1 MSGGSRRTRGG
12 EDAAMNPN
20 LAARLSERAA
30 LHPDRPALVAG
41 RGAGRRVVSFGKLD
55 ARVGRVA
62 ARLHARGITAGER
75 VLIFVPMSI
84 ELYVALLAVLRL
96 GAVAV
101 FVDAWAGRRRL
112 DAAVAAA
119 RPAAFLGTPRAHL
132 LRLASRALRAI
143 PRQLWVGRDFGAG
156 GPGAPQAAV
165 ADVDAGA
172 HALVTFT
179 TGSTGRPKAAA
190 RSHAFLWAQRL
201 VLARHLGLEETD
213 VDMPTLPVFVLH
225 DLATGCT
232 CVLPDF
238 DPRRPGAIDARAIL
252 AQMRDEGVTT
262 CSASPSFFDA
272 LLAGDLGPAGALPVR
287 ALFTGGAPVLPA
299 LARRLAAL
307 AGTVAHVVYGGTE
320 AEPIASIP
328 AAELVAALDAPEP
341 GLCAGRPVGEITLKL
356 VRAHDGPLDLGA
368 RGWAEWEVAP
378 GETGE
383 IVVTGEHVLPGY
395 LDDPASDRENKV
407 REGARTWHRT
417 GDAGRLDSSG
427 RLWLMG
433 RVKHRLERDGRVT
446 WPLPVELAALR
457 VAGVSHAAWIGV
469 PGPGGRS
476 RAVLCVETPG
486 HAPDEAALRAA
497 VDPSPVDEVVA
508 FDRIPRDPRHAS
520 KTDTAA
526 LVRLLA
532 GPR

>member
-1 MSGGSRRTRGG
+1 MSDGPG
-12 EDAAMNPN
+12 AAPPAN
-20 LAARLSERAA
+20 LAARLAERAA
-30 LHPDRPALVAG
+30 AHPDRPALVAG
-41 RGAGRRVVSFGKLD
+41 RGASRRVVRFGELD

-62 ARLHARGITAGER
+62 ARLGAKGVRAGER

-101 FVDAWAGRRRL
+101 FVDAWADRRRL

-119 RPAAFLGTPRAHL
+119 KPVAFLGTPRAQL
-132 LRLASRALRAI
+132 LRLASPAVRAI
-143 PRQLWVGRDFGAG
+143 ARHVWVRRDFGADAADAPRSPVANVE
-156 GPGAPQAAV
+156 PGAP
-165 ADVDAGA
+165 
-172 HALVTFT
+172 ALVTFT

-190 RSHAFLWAQRL
+190 RSHAFLWAQHR
-201 VLARHLGLEETD
+201 VLARHLGLGEAD

-232 CVLPDF
+232 CVLPEF
-238 DPRRPGAIDARAIL
+238 DPRTPGRIDACGIL
-252 AQMRDEGVTT
+252 SQMKDEGVTT

-272 LLAGDLGPAGALPVR
+272 LLAGCGARAEALPLR

-307 AGTVAHVVYGGTE
+307 PGTASHVVYGSTE

-328 AAELVAALDAPEP
+328 AAAMVAALDGPGP
-341 GLCAGRPVGEITLKL
+341 GLCAGRPVEEIALRI
-356 VRAHDGPLDLGA
+356 VRAHDGPLVLGP
-368 RGWAEWEVAP
+368 RGWGGWEVVS

-407 REGARTWHRT
+407 RDGAHVWHRT
-417 GDAGRLDSSG
+417 GDAGRLDASG

-433 RVKHRLERDGRVT
+433 RLQQRLERDGRVT

-457 VAGVSHAAWIGV
+457 VAGVSHAAWVSV
-469 PGPGGRS
+469 PGPDGAT

-486 HAPDEAALRAA
+486 GGTDEAALRAA
-497 VDPSPVDEVVA
+497 LRAAVAPAPVDQVVA
-508 FDRIPRDPRHAS
+508 LDRIPRDPRHAS
-520 KTDTAA
+520 KTDTGA
-526 LVRLLA
+526 LVELLA
-532 GPR
+532 RKH

>member
-1 MSGGSRRTRGG
+1 
-12 EDAAMNPN
+12 MNAN
-20 LAARLSERAA
+20 LAARLTERAA
-30 LHPDRPALVAG
+30 AHPDRPALVAG
-41 RGAGRRVVSFGKLD
+41 RGTGRRVVSYGELD

-62 ARLHARGITAGER
+62 AQLRARGVAAGER

-84 ELYVALLAVLRL
+84 ELYVSLLAVLRL

-101 FVDAWAGRRRL
+101 FVDAWADRRRL

-119 RPAAFLGTPRAHL
+119 RPAAFMGTPRAHL
-132 LRLASRALRAI
+132 LRLVSRAVRAI
-143 PRQLWVGRDFGAG
+143 PRQLWIGRDFGAG
-156 GPGAPQAAV
+156 ATREPQAAV
-165 ADVDAGA
+165 AEVDASA

-190 RSHAFLWAQRL
+190 RSHAFLWAQHL
-201 VLARHLGLEETD
+201 VLARHLGLTEAD
-213 VDMPTLPVFVLH
+213 VDMPTLPVFALH

-238 DPRRPGAIDARAIL
+238 DPRRPGAIDAGAIL
-252 AQMRDEGVTT
+252 AQMRSERVTT

-272 LLAGDLGPAGALPVR
+272 LLAGDAALGGALPVR

-307 AGTVAHVVYGGTE
+307 PAMAAHVVYGSTE
-320 AEPIASIP
+320 AEPIASIT
-328 AAELVAALDAPEP
+328 AAEMVAALDSPEP
-341 GLCAGRPVGEITLKL
+341 GLCAGRPVEEITLKL
-356 VRAHDGPLDLGA
+356 VRAQNGPIELGA
-368 RGWAEWEVAP
+368 LGWTEWEVAP

-383 IVVTGEHVLPGY
+383 IVVAGEHVLPGY

-407 REGARTWHRT
+407 RDGARTWHRT

-457 VAGVSHAAWIGV
+457 VTGVTHAAWIGV
-469 PGPGGRS
+469 PEPSGS
-476 RAVLCVETPG
+476 VRAVLCVETPG
-486 HAPDEAALRAA
+486 RAPDEAALRAA
-497 VDPSPVDEVVA
+497 VAPAPVDEFVA
-508 FDRIPRDPRHAS
+508 LDRIPRDPRHAS
-520 KTDTAA
+520 KTDTEA
-526 LVRLLA
+526 LVKLLS
-532 GPR
+532 GSR